1 MTVLKSGNNSFSV
14 RLRLAV
20 LVTVGAALLL
30 GCAAATFGAHPIAA
44 AASGGFEPGDFA
56 GTWNWMFEGKSFAT
70 MTLVQKG
77 DQFSGSV
84 TNGSI
89 NVDGDGKIT
98 SATVAPGASEIVKAM
113 RDGDTLHIVTKDG
126 DDTTDLWVTLK
137 SAQVAEVSFAAPG
150 ANAPIPPIRAE
161 KAK

>member
-1 MTVLKSGNNSFSV
+1 
-14 RLRLAV
+14 
-20 LVTVGAALLL
+20 
-30 GCAAATFGAHPIAA
+30 
-44 AASGGFEPGDFA
+44 
-56 GTWNWMFEGKSFAT
+56 MFEGKSFAA

-98 SATVAPGASEIVKAM
+98 SATAAPGASEIVKAT

-126 DDTTDLWVTLK
+126 DDTTDLWVTLR

-150 ANAPIPPIRAE
+150 ASAPIPPIRAE